1 MDPIVDKGNG
11 NSTSLE
17 EQEPEDK
24 TSLFHLHEW
33 EEPKSQYKSS
43 CQSYKSIAI
52 RNEITTQIPGYSM
65 VFHV

>member
-1 MDPIVDKGNG
+1 MV
-11 NSTSLE
+11 E
-17 EQEPEDK
+17 EVEEGDELRLQLVIDLWK
-24 TSLFHLHEW
+24 IDLREW